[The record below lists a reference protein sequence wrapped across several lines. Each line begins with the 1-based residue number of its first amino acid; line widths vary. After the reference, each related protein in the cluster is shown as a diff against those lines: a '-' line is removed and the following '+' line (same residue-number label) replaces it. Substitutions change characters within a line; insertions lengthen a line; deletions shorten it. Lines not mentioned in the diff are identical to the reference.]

1 MYSEIF
7 YYCQPFH
14 NHHIQFHD
22 PTWGHK
28 SQIKKLGCLTCLLL
42 QSTDYNQKDT
52 ENSSNGF
59 CTAMVHKSIK
69 HSNVFHYL
77 TLISRK
83 VILIKMNKEISEL
96 NYIIDQMG
104 IHRLGIKGWKIIYQV
119 NRDQSKACVKVKIRK
134 DKERPEQ

>member
-7 YYCQPFH
+7 QHCQTFH
-14 NHHIQFHD
+14 NHHIQCHD

-28 SQIKKLGCLTCLLL
+28 SQIEKLVCLQRLLL
-42 QSTDYNQKDT
+42 HYMDYNQKDA
-52 ENSSNGF
+52 EKNSNGF
-59 CTAMVHKSIK
+59 CTAIVHKSIK
-69 HSNVFHYL
+69 HSKVFYYL

-96 NYIIDQMG
+96 NYVIDQMG

-119 NRDQSKACVKVKIRK
+119 NRNQNKAFVKAKIR
-134 DKERPEQ
+134 